1 MTSMNP
7 TARHK
12 RFFNLARSNAM
23 LSQFTRSRGN
33 KVKIGAVIVKG
44 NFVVSE
50 GYNRLKTHTF
60 QHRSNTVSGYL
71 APVPNIHAEID
82 ALIRSGRHDLTG
94 AEVFVYREFVDGELA
109 NCRPCK
115 SCMDALRK
123 AGVKHIYYTTESGYH
138 YEKISN
144 ENCKV

>member
-1 MTSMNP
+1 MTP

-12 RFFNLARSNAM
+12 RFFLLAKTNADRSIY
-23 LSQFTRSRGN
+23 TRFGRSA

-50 GYNRLKTHTF
+50 GCNRLKTHTF
-60 QHRSNTVSGYL
+60 QHRSNIDSGYL

-94 AEVFVYREFVDGELA
+94 AEVFVYREFVNGELA
-109 NCRPCK
+109 NCRPCP
-115 SCMDALRK
+115 SCMKALRN
-123 AGVKHIYYTTESGYH
+123 AGVKHIYYTDETGYN
-138 YEKISN
+138 YEKIN
-144 ENCKV
+144 

>member
-7 TARHK
+7 TTREK
-12 RFFNLARSNAM
+12 RYFNLAKANSE
-23 LSQFTRSRGN
+23 LSEFTRVRGT

-50 GYNRLKTHTF
+50 GRNRLKTHTF
-60 QHRSNTVSGYL
+60 QHRSNIDSGYL

-94 AEVFVYREFVDGELA
+94 AEVFVYRGFVNGELA
-109 NCRPCK
+109 NCRPCP
-115 SCMDALRK
+115 SCMKALK
-123 AGVKHIYYTTESGYH
+123 NAGVKHIYYTDEIGYN
-138 YEKISN
+138 YEKIG
-144 ENCKV
+144 